1 MVRPNLSKRDAS
13 EFERYSL
20 DYILEKEK
28 KKKDTT
34 KYLSV
39 EEALQGST
47 VYKTGSKRD
56 ETRVLFISNDESLLN
71 PTKQT
76 LDGYVNISDL
86 FDEVHILILRTGI
99 KARFPV
105 IRVAENVWLY
115 TANSKDWWTTPFA
128 GMIMAEEQLV
138 FAGGFR
144 PDLIVARDPFESA
157 ILAYLLRR
165 KYKRPVQIHVLENYT
180 KVDFLKKNKG
190 NYWRRFLTKFTLPRA
205 NSIRTLTKTM
215 FNLLK
220 RTVKVKDLEILP
232 RFNNYEA
239 LRENPPTLN
248 LREKYKNFVFVMLYV
263 GHLDYDSALIKAL
276 DASRFGLKNPRI
288 GLVVIGEGS
297 AQKEFEKRTE
307 VLGIKDQVVFEKEN
321 VDVDAY
327 LKSAHVLII
336 PDTDHESEE
345 LVLRGAAAGIP
356 MVMSKTSVREDVF
369 SDGESALLCASD
381 NIDEFSL
388 KLNILMNDVSLRK
401 QMSDNAKEII
411 ETKFHDD
418 PVAYLK
424 TFRESIEQVLFV
436 RDLERRENSGE
447 ENFVEEEVLEEDR
460 KSEEDNEGE
469 FLVKSE
475 AKENGK
481 ASYN

>member
-1 MVRPNLSKRDAS
+1 MVRPNLSKKDAS

-28 KKKDTT
+28 QKKDTT

-39 EEALQGST
+39 EEALQGSV
-47 VYKTGSKRD
+47 VYKTSSNRD
-56 ETRVLFISNDESLLN
+56 EVRVLFISSDESLLN

-76 LDGYVNISDL
+76 LDGYVDISDL

-99 KARFPV
+99 KARYPV
-105 IRVAENVWLY
+105 LRVAKNVWLY
-115 TANSKDWWTTPFA
+115 TANSKSWWSTPLSGFSLL
-128 GMIMAEEQLV
+128 EEQLV

-144 PDLIVARDPFESA
+144 PDLIVARDPYESA
-157 ILAYLLRR
+157 VLAFLLRR
-165 KYKRPVQIHVLENYT
+165 KYKRPVQVHVLENFT
-180 KVDFLKKNKG
+180 KTDFLQKNKG

-215 FNLLK
+215 FNILK
-220 RTVKVKDLEILP
+220 RTVPVKDLEILP

-239 LRENPPTLN
+239 LLENPPTMN
-248 LREKYKNFVFVMLYV
+248 LKDKYKSFVFVMLYV

-288 GLVVIGEGS
+288 GLVVVGEGP

-307 VLGIKDQVVFEKEN
+307 VLGIKNQVVFEKEN

-327 LKSAHVLII
+327 LKSAHVLIV
-336 PDTDHESEE
+336 PDTDYESEE

-356 MVMSKTSVREDVF
+356 MVIAKTSVREDIF
-369 SDGESALLCASD
+369 SDGESALLCAPD

-388 KLNILMNDVSLRK
+388 KLNILMNDVALRR
-401 QMSDNAKEII
+401 QMSETAKELIK
-411 ETKFHDD
+411 TKFHDD
-418 PVAYLK
+418 PEIYLK

-436 RDLERRENSGE
+436 NNSEKDENDERNEKKDND
-447 ENFVEEEVLEEDR
+447 NDN
-460 KSEEDNEGE
+460 DNE
-469 FLVKSE
+469 
-475 AKENGK
+475 
-481 ASYN
+481 